1 MVTAKQVFDMAIH
14 LMDEQNEK
22 TGSTKTVDTDEY
34 RFRTL
39 SILNTAIP
47 YLYTYSSGADPA
59 EAGRP
64 EVPCLIA
71 DDYANP
77 DLEQEIPLDDTLS
90 MSCLPYY
97 LAANLL
103 SGENESLSA
112 WFLNRYRE
120 TMLDVRDRIPR
131 QWEKITTP
139 YGLY

>member
-39 SILNTAIP
+39 SILNTVIP
-47 YLYTYSSGADPA
+47 YLYTYSSGADP
-59 EAGRP
+59 EGEGRP
-64 EVPCLIA
+64 EAPCLTVN
-71 DDYANP
+71 DYADP
-77 DLEQEIPLDDTLS
+77 VLEQEIPLDDTLAL
-90 MSCLPYY
+90 SCLPYY

-103 SGENESLSA
+103 SGENESLAA

-120 TMLDVRDRIPR
+120 TMLDVRDRVPR

>member
-47 YLYTYSSGADPA
+47 YLYTYSSGADP
-59 EAGRP
+59 EGEGRP
-64 EVPCLIA
+64 EAPCLTVN
-71 DDYANP
+71 DYADP
-77 DLEQEIPLDDTLS
+77 VLEQEIPLDDTLS

-103 SGENESLSA
+103 SGENESLAA

>member
-1 MVTAKQVFDMAIH
+1 
-14 LMDEQNEK
+14 
-22 TGSTKTVDTDEY
+22 
-34 RFRTL
+34 
-39 SILNTAIP
+39 
-47 YLYTYSSGADPA
+47 
-59 EAGRP
+59 
-64 EVPCLIA
+64 
-71 DDYANP
+71 
-77 DLEQEIPLDDTLS
+77 

-139 YGLY
+139 YGLF

>member
-22 TGSTKTVDTDEY
+22 TGSTKTGDTDEY

-47 YLYTYSSGADPA
+47 YLYTYSSGADP
-59 EAGRP
+59 EGEGRP
-64 EVPCLIA
+64 EAPCLTVN
-71 DDYANP
+71 DYADP
-77 DLEQEIPLDDTLS
+77 VLEQEIPLDDTLAL
-90 MSCLPYY
+90 SCLPYY

-103 SGENESLSA
+103 SGENESLAA